1 MAEKL
6 SKKSRNYYINSA
18 ISILIILAFHLAP
31 TFSTLTRTGMDVA
44 GIFIGVIYAFSTVDI
59 VWPALLG
66 IFRRGCT

>member
-31 TFSTLTRTGMDVA
+31 TF
-44 GIFIGVIYAFSTVDI
+44 
-59 VWPALLG
+59 
-66 IFRRGCT
+66 